1 MYSKEQIHQL
11 QSATKYFLSNAD
23 SKKDLPSEIN
33 ALRELLRFH
42 EYRYYVLDDPLISD
56 YEYDTLY
63 KLLEKIEHDHPEAIT
78 PDSPT
83 QRVGN
88 SLNTEF
94 ITVQHLVPMLSLEN
108 SYNNDDLID
117 WDKRTRGLVNATKIE
132 YSVEPKFDG
141 ASISLIYEND
151 LLVRAAT
158 RGNGLEGDEITL
170 NMKQLKSVP
179 LSAKF
184 SSYGINKIQI
194 RGEVLMTK
202 ANFKRFNDMLAEQG
216 LPPLANP
223 RNAASGSLRIKDPA
237 IVRKRSLE
245 AILYHISYTSFS
257 NQV

>member
-1 MYSKEQIHQL
+1 MKKIF
-11 QSATKYFLSNAD
+11 SAEVNT
-23 SKKDLPSEIN
+23 
-33 ALRELLRFH
+33 LRQLLRFH
-42 EYRYYVLDDPLISD
+42 EHRYYVLNEPLISD
-56 YEYDTLY
+56 FEYDQLY
-63 KLLEKIEHDHPEAIT
+63 KNLEKIEQENPEIIT

-94 ITVQHLVPMLSLEN
+94 VTVQHLVPMLSLEN
-108 SYNNDDLID
+108 SYNAQDLID
-117 WDKRTRGLVNATKIE
+117 WDKRARGLINTTTIE

-158 RGNGLEGDEITL
+158 RGNGVEGDDVTTNI
-170 NMKQLKSVP
+170 KQLRSLP

-184 SSYGINKIQI
+184 SDYGINKIEI

-202 ANFKRFNDMLAEQG
+202 GSFKKYNDMLAEQN

-223 RNAASGSLRIKDPA
+223 RNAASGSLRMKDPA
-237 IVRKRSLE
+237 VVRKRNLE
-245 AILYHISYTSFS
+245 AILYHISYLST
-257 NQV
+257 